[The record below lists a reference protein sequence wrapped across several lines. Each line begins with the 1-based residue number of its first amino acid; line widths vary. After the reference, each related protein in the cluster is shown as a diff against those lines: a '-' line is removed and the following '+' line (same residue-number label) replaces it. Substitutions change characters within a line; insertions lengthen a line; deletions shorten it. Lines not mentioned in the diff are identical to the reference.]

1 MRRALPLTPPVHS
14 PFDSGG
20 SNVAL
25 RPRLA
30 ESLQLVEEREGDG
43 RAFDTSGSGEIV
55 ERHGATLRL
64 LKSGSGAFYAPNP
77 IRCIAMHL
85 PRLVAGT
92 RSGELYHLE
101 VQE

>member
-1 MRRALPLTPPVHS
+1 MIPRPRRRAGLFFRLFARLS
-14 PFDSGG
+14 QSGSRWEDNSAYDSW
-20 SNVAL
+20 
-25 RPRLA
+25 
-30 ESLQLVEEREGDG
+30 
-43 RAFDTSGSGEIV
+43 SGEIV

-77 IRCIAMHL
+77 IWCIAMHL

-101 VQE
+101 AQE